1 MPTRPRL
8 HVLHVG
14 KFYPPD
20 VGGIESHVQAL
31 CAELSKS
38 LDVTALVA
46 TNGRGASEIFDGR
59 VRVLRVGTLCHFEG
73 APICPALVR
82 QIRGSKADL
91 VHLHLP
97 NPGAVLAY
105 LASGHR
111 GPLVASY
118 HSDVFRQKLLGK
130 AFRPILSRFLERSPA
145 IIVTSHRYM
154 ATSPVLWSRR
164 DLCHVI
170 PHGIRLTEFQRCDA
184 EAVKRI
190 RDKYGPRIAIAV
202 GRLVY
207 YKGVEYLIQAMNQV
221 QGRLLIAGD
230 GPLRSRLESQVR
242 AQRLSE
248 RVVFLGHVED
258 LVPYYHAA
266 DLFVLASVAR
276 SEAFGIVQ
284 LEAMACGKPVVNTS
298 LPSGVPFVSLDGITG
313 ITVPPANSEALA
325 KAINLLLDDP
335 ARRAQYGEAAR
346 RRVQAEFSLEL
357 MTERTL
363 RVYESVLRAARIPAP
378 LLGPAHAEAGVESS
392 MADGNPADSVL
403 HASAE
408 R

>member
-1 MPTRPRL
+1 MPANARL

-14 KFYPPD
+14 KFYPPHT
-20 VGGIESHVQAL
+20 GGMESHVRAL

-46 TNGRGASEIFDGR
+46 NHGRSTSEIFDGR
-59 VRVLRVGTLCHFEG
+59 VRVLQVGTLCHFAG
-73 APICPALVR
+73 APICPGIVR
-82 QIRGSKADL
+82 QIRESKADL

-97 NPGAVLAY
+97 NPGAVMAY

-111 GPLVASY
+111 GPLVVSY
-118 HSDVFRQKLLGK
+118 HSDVLRQELLGK
-130 AFRPILSRFLERSPA
+130 AFRPILSRFLERA
-145 IIVTSHRYM
+145 AAVIVTSHRYL

-170 PHGIRLTEFQRCDA
+170 PHGIRVAQFQHCDA
-184 EAVKRI
+184 EEAKKI
-190 RDKYGPRIAIAV
+190 RDRYGPRIAITV

-207 YKGVEYLIQAMNQV
+207 YKGLDYLIQAMNQV
-221 QGRLLIAGD
+221 RGRLLIAGD

-242 AQRLSE
+242 AQRLSD
-248 RVVFLGHVED
+248 RVVFLGHVGD

-284 LEAMACGKPVVNTS
+284 LEAMACGKPVVNTN
-298 LPSGVPFVSLDGITG
+298 LPSGVPFVSLDGVTG
-313 ITVPPANSEALA
+313 VTVPPANPEALV
-325 KAINLLLDDP
+325 KAMNSLLDDP
-335 ARRAQYGEAAR
+335 ARRAHYGEAAR

-357 MTERTL
+357 MTRRTL
-363 RVYESVLRAARIPAP
+363 RLYELVLRAANSPIRLVPQMLAEPA
-378 LLGPAHAEAGVESS
+378 VEFTR
-392 MADGNPADSVL
+392 ADGHPADSVL

-408 R
+408 